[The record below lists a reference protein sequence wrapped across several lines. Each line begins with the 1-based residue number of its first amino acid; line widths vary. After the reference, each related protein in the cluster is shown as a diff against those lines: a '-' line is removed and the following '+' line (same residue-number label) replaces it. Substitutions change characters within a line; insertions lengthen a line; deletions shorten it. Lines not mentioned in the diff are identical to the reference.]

1 MSYIKNNKPVTSS
14 LLKSYAFTLLL
25 DSNCPLECTYCLME
39 YSDKERQNAPT
50 PTKKLVINKVAEVL
64 TNLSKNPNQNISIC
78 LCNGEPLLQL
88 NLIKKLLSNID
99 DCGHIQYE
107 VLSSF
112 RFDKRNNY
120 KQVFLL
126 IDKWLDFFNNK
137 KLKNFYLKWSIHLE
151 YYENSKDVLSH
162 YKKLKQYN
170 VKIIPVIMINKRKDI
185 RTFFF
190 LKKIIPNLE
199 YSLLLNSREENTLIK
214 TLTQSEI
221 NILKSIAYI
230 VRKKHIV
237 DRVLQDDWSFTGL
250 TCGGTGA
257 DVNAGDVTIGVSS
270 NGELSRCAKSF
281 MYPNET
287 KQHTGNILNMSYE
300 EIVNYIDIN
309 VKCGYKKCNLCSS
322 NHVGIENE

>member
-1 MSYIKNNKPVTSS
+1 MDRKKNNKSILNS
-14 LLKSYAFTLLL
+14 LIKSYAFTLLL

-50 PTKKLVINKVAEVL
+50 PTKKLVIDKVAEVL
-64 TNLSKNPNQNISIC
+64 TNLSKNLNQNLSLC

-88 NLIKKLLSNID
+88 NLIKKLLKNID
-99 DCGHIQYE
+99 NCSHIQYE

-120 KQVFLL
+120 RRVFLL
-126 IDKWLDFFNNK
+126 IDKWLDFFKNK
-137 KLKNFYLKWSIHLE
+137 KLTNFYLKWSIHLE
-151 YYENSKDVLSH
+151 YYKNSGDVLSH

-170 VKIIPVIMINKRKDI
+170 VRIIPVIMINKKEDI
-185 RTFFF
+185 RIFFL

-221 NILKSIAYI
+221 NILKSVAYI
-230 VRKKHIV
+230 VRNKHIV
-237 DRVLQDDWSFTGL
+237 DRVLEDDWSFTGL
-250 TCGGTGA
+250 RCGGNDA
-257 DVNAGDVTIGVSS
+257 DVNSGDVTIGVSS
-270 NGELSRCAKSF
+270 NGELSRCGKSF

-287 KQHTGNILNMSYE
+287 KQYTGNILNMSYE
-300 EIVNYIDIN
+300 QFKNYIDVN

-322 NHVGIENE
+322 SKVGIENE